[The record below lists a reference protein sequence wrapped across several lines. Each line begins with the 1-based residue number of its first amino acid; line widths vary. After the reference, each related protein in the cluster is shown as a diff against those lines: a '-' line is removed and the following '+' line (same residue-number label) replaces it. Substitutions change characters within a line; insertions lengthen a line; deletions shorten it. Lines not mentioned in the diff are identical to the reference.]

1 MHCTH
6 HYDLIKRPR
15 RNRQTP
21 AIRSLVQETLLT
33 SADFVVPFFVH
44 EEEERAPISL
54 MPKVFRHSIDSLT
67 QEAEL
72 LHAQGVQAIA
82 LFPTVPPS
90 LRSEDGQEGWNENS
104 LICRTLE
111 KLKKALPSLCIITDV
126 ALDPFTT
133 HGHDGIVNQKGDI
146 DNDQTLNA
154 LVKQAQCYAAAGA
167 DVVAPS
173 DMMDGRV
180 GVIRSALDSI
190 GKTQTAIL
198 AYTAKYASAF
208 YGPFRQAI
216 QTKLSFRDKK
226 TYQMD
231 PANKLEAI
239 REALLDEE
247 EGADM
252 LMIKPALPYLDVISL
267 TKEKTSLPVGAYQV
281 SGEYSMIMA
290 AHEKGCLDAK
300 EALFEALT
308 SIKRAGADFIF
319 TYGAPQ
325 ILDLLK

>member
-1 MHCTH
+1 M
-6 HYDLIKRPR
+6 IKRPR

-33 SADFVVPFFVH
+33 SADFVIPFFVH
-44 EEEERAPISL
+44 EERKQEPISL
-54 MPKVFRHSIDSLT
+54 MPKVFRHSVDSLI

-72 LHAQGVQAIA
+72 LHAQGIQAIA
-82 LFPTVPPS
+82 LFPTVPSS
-90 LRSEDGQEGWNENS
+90 LRSEDGREGWNKTS

-111 KLKKALPSLCIITDV
+111 KLKKALPSLCVITDV

-133 HGHDGIVNQKGDI
+133 HGHDGIVNEWGEI

-154 LVKQAQCYAAAGA
+154 LVKQAQCYAEAGA
-167 DVVAPS
+167 DVIAPS

-198 AYTAKYASAF
+198 SYTAKYASAY

-216 QTKLSFRDKK
+216 QTELSFGDKK

-231 PANKLEAI
+231 PANKMEAL

-300 EALFEALT
+300 QALFEALT